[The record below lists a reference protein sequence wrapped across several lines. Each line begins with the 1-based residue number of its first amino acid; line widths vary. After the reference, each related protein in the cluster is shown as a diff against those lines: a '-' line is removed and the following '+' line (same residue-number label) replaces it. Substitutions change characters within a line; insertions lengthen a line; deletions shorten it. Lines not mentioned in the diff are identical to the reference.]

1 MLNCAS
7 EIYPGRVVMLDA
19 NLFDVCR
26 CSTGSPST
34 RSHYCVC
41 LENNPGVLCWL
52 PINSGS
58 SPGRRPI
65 FREEKCGHANWVN
78 NPKKRD
84 SQGVSYYYPIQIWT
98 LTLETSCLASR
109 HDLSTLASP
118 NSIIPGCLAR
128 VVSECVTVLARARLL
143 PPG

>member
-1 MLNCAS
+1 MLTRLV
-7 EIYPGRVVMLDA
+7 EIYPGRVVMLDS

-41 LENNPGVLCWL
+41 LEACAGVFYWL

-65 FREEKCGHANWVN
+65 FREEKGGHPNWVN
-78 NPKKRD
+78 NPKKRF
-84 SQGVSYYYPIQIWT
+84 SQGISYYYPTQIWA

-109 HDLSTLASP
+109 YDLSTIAAP
-118 NSIIPGCLAR
+118 NTVAPGCLAR
-128 VVSECVTVLARARLL
+128 IVSDCVQTLSVARGL